1 MPKASVAQILEGERL
16 PVRLGD
22 LAEPPTRLYLHGE
35 LPRGPAVAIVGTR
48 RASAKGRRFTQRL
61 AAELSEAG
69 VAVLS
74 GGARGIDR
82 AAHAG
87 ALGAGGSTVVVA
99 PAGLQ
104 RPFPEKHRAFFHQV
118 IEAGGAYVSL
128 VPDDVAATRGAF
140 FARNACLVALAH
152 AVIVT
157 ETPHRSGSRNAS
169 SWARRIGRPLFVV
182 AHSPWHPPGAGG
194 VAELR
199 LGALP
204 LDRASDVL
212 KFLDA
217 AGLRGLPQRAVA
229 PEQAAMRGSA
239 QLELPHLEEDPVLAA
254 VRSGACHID
263 EIAARSGLPVGVIQG
278 RLLTLTLSGVLVPG
292 PWGSVKLVT
301 L

>member
-1 MPKASVAQILEGERL
+1 LQ
-16 PVRLGD
+16 
-22 LAEPPTRLYLHGE
+22 EPPTRLYLHGE
-35 LPRGPAVAIVGTR
+35 LPPGPAVAIVGTR
-48 RASAKGRRFTQRL
+48 HASARGRRFTRRL

-69 VAVLS
+69 VTVLS
-74 GGARGIDR
+74 GGAKGIDR
-82 AAHAG
+82 AAHEG
-87 ALGAGGSTVVVA
+87 AMAAGGSTVVVA

-104 RPFPEKHRAFFHQV
+104 CPYPEQHEAFFHRV
-118 IEAGGAYVSL
+118 VAAGGGYVSL
-128 VPDDVAATRGAF
+128 VPDDCAATRGAF

-182 AHSPWHPPGAGG
+182 AHSPWHAPGAGG

-212 KFLDA
+212 KFLNA
-217 AGLRGLPQRAVA
+217 AGLRGLPQRAVVE
-229 PEQAAMRGSA
+229 PA
-239 QLELPHLEEDPVLAA
+239 QPATGVSGQLALPHLEEDPVLAA
-254 VRSGACHID
+254 VRSGACHVD

-301 L
+301 P